1 MKKTPNPKRLGKY
14 KFYIPAKLQSSLF
27 EDVTSLWWKDVIE
40 SIENKDF
47 NSILKILKKIDKTK
61 GVLYLPHPFKE
72 DTSTFPVKNIRRGM
86 CNYIFFSDSSGN
98 HQWILCQS
106 TSFIDALFSKKLSS
120 KHKYS
125 VDDKIIIN
133 PLRSILKQEGKSID
147 KKQKNEKAKLEG
159 YLLDQLRPYHHFYD
173 QLKWL
178 VHLNTKRPIISH
190 HSFFVPSCLQRR
202 TEIPRNYSTFS
213 IFPLVIASGEPD
225 RFSKKMEKLIY
236 FDSMQRGF
244 RSTIVCKLKKI
255 INLSKILPKRKEELR
270 LWFGIS
276 GQKRIWLEQEDCLP
290 ILIQKLSP
298 WFNSFTIYI
307 DGFTRYEDSRLMP
320 VVNSKLDPV
329 NEDLEV
335 FKSIQSKLSK
345 FSNVSLVNLI
355 GQTYRKKIQ
364 YCECVDFFIANAGAG
379 QIVPHRFCRKPG
391 ILHSNQK
398 HGIFPT
404 EINNNIVK
412 SVDKMLVKDVG
423 NIFDNN
429 EQADHDTRP
438 GFISYSI
445 EPEVIISMTKELLEL
460 K

>member
-1 MKKTPNPKRLGKY
+1 
-14 KFYIPAKLQSSLF
+14 
-27 EDVTSLWWKDVIE
+27 
-40 SIENKDF
+40 
-47 NSILKILKKIDKTK
+47 
-61 GVLYLPHPFKE
+61 
-72 DTSTFPVKNIRRGM
+72 
-86 CNYIFFSDSSGN
+86 
-98 HQWILCQS
+98 
-106 TSFIDALFSKKLSS
+106 
-120 KHKYS
+120 
-125 VDDKIIIN
+125 
-133 PLRSILKQEGKSID
+133 
-147 KKQKNEKAKLEG
+147 
-159 YLLDQLRPYHHFYD
+159 
-173 QLKWL
+173 
-178 VHLNTKRPIISH
+178 
-190 HSFFVPSCLQRR
+190 
-202 TEIPRNYSTFS
+202 
-213 IFPLVIASGEPD
+213 
-225 RFSKKMEKLIY
+225 
-236 FDSMQRGF
+236 MQRGF

-379 QIVPHRFCRKPG
+379 QLVPHRFCRKPG

-404 EINNNIVK
+404 EINNKIVK

-429 EQADHDTRP
+429 EQADHETRP